1 MAGHIPSYERRNI
14 ITGMASLFLMPYDA
28 TIPAELPPNTEPL
41 GFDWA
46 EPWEP
51 VGATLEGVTVTF
63 AREATDIR
71 IEEQT
76 TPVDQKTT
84 SAGFTLSLSLAEDTL
99 NTMRYAYGGG
109 IIETIAPTATE
120 PGVMRLRISEEVE
133 HFALGLEGQAP
144 ARTGIAT
151 PWRRILIPDVTSVAE
166 VETGYRRAEQQRVYP
181 ATFTSLVP
189 VSEIDILEL
198 NALMTGP

>member
-1 MAGHIPSYERRNI
+1 MAVPQYVRKNI
-14 ITGMASLFLMPYDA
+14 ITGMASMFLAPYDA
-28 TIPAELPPNTEPL
+28 TLPLTLPPDEEPL

-51 VGATLEGVTVTF
+51 IGATLEGVTVTF

-76 TPVDQKTT
+76 TAVDQKTT
-84 SAGFTLSLSLAEDTL
+84 SAGFTVAVSLAEDTL

-109 IIETIAPTATE
+109 VIETIAPTATTV
-120 PGVMRLRISEEVE
+120 GKMRLRISEEVE
-133 HFALGLEGQAP
+133 HFVLGIEGQAP

-166 VETGYRRAEQQRVYP
+166 VETAYRRAEQQRAYP

-189 VSEIDILEL
+189 VSDIEIAEL
-198 NALMTGP
+198 NALVTP

>member
-1 MAGHIPSYERRNI
+1 MAGLIPQYTRKNI
-14 ITGMASLFLMPYDA
+14 ITGMAQLYLMPYDA
-28 TIPAELPPNTEPL
+28 TIPAELPPDTEPL
-41 GFDWA
+41 GFDWGD
-46 EPWEP
+46 PWEP
-51 VGATLEGVTVTF
+51 IGATLEGVTVTF
-63 AREATDIR
+63 AREATDVR
-71 IEEQT
+71 VEEQS

-84 SAGFTLSLSLAEDTL
+84 SAGFTIAMSLAEDTL

-109 IIETIAPTATE
+109 VIETVAPTATT
-120 PGVMRLRISEEVE
+120 PGVQRLRISEEVE
-133 HFALGLEGQAP
+133 HFVLGIEGQAP

-189 VSEIDILEL
+189 VSEIDIVEL
-198 NALMTGP
+198 NALATGP

>member
-1 MAGHIPSYERRNI
+1 MAVPQYVRKNI
-14 ITGMASLFLMPYDA
+14 ITGMASLFLAPYDA
-28 TIPAELPPNTEPL
+28 TLAVALPGDEEPL
-41 GFDWA
+41 GFAW
-46 EPWEP
+46 EPPWEP

-76 TPVDQKTT
+76 TAVDQKTT
-84 SAGFTLSLSLAEDTL
+84 SAGFTVAVSLSEDTL

-109 IIETIAPTATE
+109 TVETIAPTATTV
-120 PGVMRLRISEEVE
+120 GKQRLTISEEVE
-133 HFALGLEGQAP
+133 HFVLGIEGQAP
-144 ARTGIAT
+144 SRPGIAT

-166 VETGYRRAEQQRVYP
+166 VETAYRRAEQQRVYP

-189 VSEIDILEL
+189 VSDIEIAEL
-198 NALMTGP
+198 NALITP

>member
-1 MAGHIPSYERRNI
+1 MAGNVPTYVRKNI
-14 ITGMASLFLMPYDA
+14 ITGMASMFLAPYDA
-28 TIPAELPPNTEPL
+28 TTAVVLPDDEEPL
-41 GFDWA
+41 GFDW
-46 EPWEP
+46 ETPWEP
-51 VGATLEGVTVTF
+51 VGATLEGVSVTF

-84 SAGFTLSLSLAEDTL
+84 SAGFTISLSLAEDTL

-109 IIETIAPTATE
+109 VIETIAPTATTV
-120 PGVMRLRISEEVE
+120 GKQRLRISEEVE
-133 HFALGLEGQAP
+133 HFVLGIEGQAP

-166 VETGYRRAEQQRVYP
+166 VETAYRRAEQQRVYP

-189 VSEIDILEL
+189 VSDIVIAEL
-198 NALMTGP
+198 NALMTP

>member
-1 MAGHIPSYERRNI
+1 MAGLIPQYVRKNI
-14 ITGMASLFLMPYDA
+14 ITGLAALYLMPYDLTTPA
-28 TIPAELPPNTEPL
+28 TLPADEEPL
-41 GFDWA
+41 GFAWGL
-46 EPWEP
+46 PWEP
-51 VGATLEGVTVTF
+51 AGATLEGVSVTF
-63 AREATDIR
+63 SREANDIR

-84 SAGFTLSLSLAEDTL
+84 SAGFTVSVSLSEDTL

-109 IIETIAPTATE
+109 TIETVAPGAGT
-120 PGVMRLRISEEVE
+120 PGKQRLIISEEVE

-144 ARTGIAT
+144 AREGIQT

-166 VETGYRRAEQQRVYP
+166 VETAYRRADQQRVYP

-189 VSEIDILEL
+189 VSQIEIAEL
-198 NALMTGP
+198 NAIAA

>member
-1 MAGHIPSYERRNI
+1 MAGLIPQYVRKNI
-14 ITGMASLFLMPYDA
+14 ITGMAQLYLAPYDA
-28 TIPAELPPNTEPL
+28 LTPAELPEDDEPL

-46 EPWEP
+46 DPWEP
-51 VGATLEGVTVTF
+51 IGATLEGVTVTF

-76 TPVDQKTT
+76 TAVDQKTT
-84 SAGFTLSLSLAEDTL
+84 SAGFTISVSLAEDTL

-109 IIETIAPTATE
+109 VIETVAAGAGT
-120 PGVMRLRISEEVE
+120 PGIQRLRISEEVE
-133 HFALGLEGQAP
+133 HFAIGLEGQAP

-151 PWRRILIPDVTSVAE
+151 PWRRIFIPDVTSVAE
-166 VETGYRRAEQQRVYP
+166 VETAYRRAEQQRVYP

-189 VSEIDILEL
+189 VSEVDIVEL
-198 NALMTGP
+198 NALATP